1 MENKENNCNCSLP
14 PQTDINCS
22 DYESPLRLQN
32 EQNVNV
38 ILIDE
43 KGDEIPMN
51 KDLYKCDLVDGK
63 LRITNTDKQFV
74 TADHFSNDHYN
85 KQE

>member
-1 MENKENNCNCSLP
+1 MIEEDKKTCNCSLP
-14 PQTDINCS
+14 SQIDLNCG
-22 DYESPLRLQN
+22 DYQSPLIREN

-43 KGDEIPMN
+43 KGNEIPMN

-63 LRITNTDKQFV
+63 IQIRSTN
-74 TADHFSNDHYN
+74 
-85 KQE
+85 